1 MLRALRIPELAQR
14 DRFLRAAIVSGR
26 VYTVMDG
33 ADLAT
38 VDSPREPLRGTALL
52 WSRLAEARRW
62 ADVLAREP
70 SVATLSLGQLVAR
83 TLPELGMH
91 GLLAGTDW
99 NAEPC
104 EPELTPSDLASRLSI
119 EAQEAFLAQASASG
133 SLWILEH
140 AEGPALIG
148 SARAHLGE
156 HSTAAQTVLPCWTR
170 RADAELHAADRWA
183 GAKAL
188 SIPLDSFRKLTL
200 PWLAEQGW
208 LVAAATPEEAHGLEL
223 TPHALSARLAT
234 AQAAE

>member
-14 DRFLRAAIVSGR
+14 DRFLRVAVVSGR
-26 VYTVMDG
+26 VYTIMDG
-33 ADLAT
+33 TDVVV
-38 VDSPREPLRGTALL
+38 VDSPREPLRSTALL
-52 WSRLAEARRW
+52 WSRLGEAKRW
-62 ADVLAREP
+62 ADVLAKNP
-70 SVATLSLGQLVAR
+70 SIVPLSLGHLVAR
-83 TLPELGMH
+83 TLPEMGNR

-119 EAQEAFLAQASASG
+119 DALEAFLAQAHASG

-140 AEGPALIG
+140 ADGPALIG
-148 SARAHLGE
+148 SARPHMGE

-170 RADAELHAADRWA
+170 RADAEQAAVDRWA

-200 PWLAEQGW
+200 PWLIEQGW
-208 LVAAATPEEAHGLEL
+208 LVAAATSEEAHGLEL
-223 TPHALSARLAT
+223 TPQALSARLAT